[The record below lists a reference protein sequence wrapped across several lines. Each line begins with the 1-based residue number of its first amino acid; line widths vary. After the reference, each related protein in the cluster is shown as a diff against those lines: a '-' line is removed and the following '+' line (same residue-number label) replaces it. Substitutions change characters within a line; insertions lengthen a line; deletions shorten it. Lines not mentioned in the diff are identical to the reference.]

1 MRLALANLVAL
12 VVMPFLTAGLILR
25 VKSLWSGRKGPP
37 LLQPAFDVLRLLRK
51 TSVYSETTT
60 PVFQIA
66 PWVFLITAL
75 GSAALTPSFG
85 SAPLVSFP
93 FDYLWLIQIWALG
106 RVGIML
112 AALDTGSAFEGMG
125 SAREATF
132 STLLEPVLVLTAG
145 ALCLSSGAQTLHEA
159 LGATWSDGDAS
170 FVVRLLA
177 VIALLIAL
185 QVEAGRMPVDDPTT
199 HLELTMVHEVMV
211 LDHSGPDL
219 AALQYGCAV
228 KLYVSS
234 SMVATLLNPWGGHG
248 LWLGAASNVAL
259 CVAVAAVVG
268 SIESLIARLKL
279 RAVPQYIAVALASAA
294 LALFATAWR
303 LGGAS

>member
-1 MRLALANLVAL
+1 MLLALANLLAL

-51 TSVYSETTT
+51 APVYSDTTT
-60 PVFQIA
+60 PVFRIA
-66 PWVFLITAL
+66 PWMFLITAL
-75 GSAALTPSFG
+75 GSATLAPSFG
-85 SAPLVSFP
+85 STPLISFP

-106 RVGIML
+106 RVGVML

-132 STLLEPVLVLTAG
+132 STLLEPVLLLTLG

-159 LGATWSDGDAS
+159 LAATWGVGDTS
-170 FVVRLLA
+170 VVVGLLS

-211 LDHSGPDL
+211 LDHAGPDL
-219 AALQYGCAV
+219 AAIQHGSAI
-228 KLYVSS
+228 KLYVASS
-234 SMVATLLNPWGGHG
+234 IVATLLNPWSGQG
-248 LWLGAASNVAL
+248 LWLGAAANLAL
-259 CVAVAAVVG
+259 CVAVALTVG
-268 SIESLIARLKL
+268 TIESLVARLKL
-279 RAVPQYIAVALASAA
+279 SAVPKYIAVALASAA

-303 LGGAS
+303 IGGAS

>member
-1 MRLALANLVAL
+1 MLLALANLLAL
-12 VVMPFLTAGLILR
+12 AGMPFLTAGLILR

-51 TSVYSETTT
+51 ASVYSDTTT
-60 PVFQIA
+60 PVFRIA
-66 PWVFLITAL
+66 PWAFLVTAL
-75 GSAALTPSFG
+75 GSAALAPSLG
-85 SAPLVSFP
+85 SAPLISFP
-93 FDYLWLIQIWALG
+93 FDFLWLIQIWALG
-106 RVGIML
+106 RVGMLL

-132 STLLEPVLVLTAG
+132 STLLEPVLLLTLG

-159 LGATWSDGDAS
+159 VAASWGFGDAS

-219 AALQYGCAV
+219 AAIQYAAAI

-234 SMVATLLNPWGGHG
+234 SIVATLLNPWRGQG
-248 LWLGAASNVAL
+248 LWLGAAANLAL
-259 CVAVAAVVG
+259 CVAVAVAVGTV
-268 SIESLIARLKL
+268 ESLIARLKL
-279 RAVPQYIAVALASAA
+279 SAVPKYVAVALASAA

-303 LGGAS
+303 VGGAS